1 MKCAS
6 TAPMWTKRLLQLFPS
21 CQGRLW
27 RVFFFSLSFFWGG
40 GGRYT
45 FSVERLS
52 DPHVLNYFA
61 IPFPIVFSAMPPLP
75 ASEVSW
81 KSGGS
86 VAEKLVFLKKI
97 ALSLQLFGRRAS
109 SRLQC

>member
-1 MKCAS
+1 MCQYS
-6 TAPMWTKRLLQLFPS
+6 THVDEKVTAALPQLS
-21 CQGRLW
+21 GSAVA
-27 RVFFFSLSFFWGG
+27 VFLFLSLFFLGG

-61 IPFPIVFSAMPPLP
+61 IPFPVVFSAMPPLP

>member
-1 MKCAS
+1 MPVQHPC
-6 TAPMWTKRLLQLFPS
+6 
-21 CQGRLW
+21 GRKGYCSSSPAV
-27 RVFFFSLSFFWGG
+27 RVGCGGFSFSLSLFFGG